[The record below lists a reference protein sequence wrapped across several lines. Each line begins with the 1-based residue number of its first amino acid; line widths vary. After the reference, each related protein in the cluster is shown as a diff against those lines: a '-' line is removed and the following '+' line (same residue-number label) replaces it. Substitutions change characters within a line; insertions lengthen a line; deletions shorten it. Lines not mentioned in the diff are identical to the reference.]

1 MMEHKYLTADQLN
14 KFDQLIDQDQNIPS
28 FCKQN
33 EVIREVCRCGL
44 WLANE
49 LEKLNCPESL
59 ITRIQWT
66 AGKLS
71 FGKDPW
77 KIHQA
82 ILADYQS
89 DSLIFEN
96 DSEEKN

>member
-1 MMEHKYLTADQLN
+1 MEHKYLTSDQLIA
-14 KFDQLIDQDQNIPS
+14 FDQLIDQDKNIPS

-44 WLANE
+44 WLAQE
-49 LEKLNCPESL
+49 LEKLNCPETL
-59 ITRIQWT
+59 IVRIQWT

-77 KIHQA
+77 TVHKK
-82 ILADYQS
+82 ILADYQNN
-89 DSLIFEN
+89 SLIFEN
-96 DSEEKN
+96 EAEEKN